1 MGTYRDVCY
10 LSGAKQTS
18 PTIALYKDTP
28 SLVQG
33 RIGIALRGTQAV
45 QLRTEAAL
53 VAAATAR
60 LYLHRAAQ
68 PRPQSMFVG
77 LADSNFAGMAP
88 VSSSV
93 FLNCIGGHTP
103 QHPRWSPIGRH
114 VSLFRAF
121 AEVELLYSRRLTAVV
136 IDRTCQQA
144 RSNP

>member
-1 MGTYRDVCY
+1 MRTYRDVCY

-93 FLNCIGGHTP
+93 FLNCIGGRTP
-103 QHPRWSPIGRH
+103 PHPPLSPVAGPVFLFFVFCQLG
-114 VSLFRAF
+114 VSA
-121 AEVELLYSRRLTAVV
+121 
-136 IDRTCQQA
+136 
-144 RSNP
+144 

>member
-1 MGTYRDVCY
+1 MRTYRDVCY

-93 FLNCIGGHTP
+93 FLNCIGGA
-103 QHPRWSPIGRH
+103 SPTHSRLVAGCRH
-114 VSLFRAF
+114 AF
-121 AEVELLYSRRLTAVV
+121 PHFLLPCR
-136 IDRTCQQA
+136 
-144 RSNP
+144 